1 MLNDIIG
8 SQGDLLSNSTSKVD
22 KSKDNDASI
31 IKITQSHA
39 RSIIQENINEANTDS
54 NMEKDTIE
62 EDFCNLNN
70 YDKPLETNL
79 ETYRMEVISTLDSF
93 REIQINLKEKRMLL
107 KTIYTS
113 RVTIAQLTDENKLEM
128 MTTRKEKSSL
138 STDFLSLIT
147 SDFSHDSGEKSCNNS
162 IWYKLSNALFT

>member
-147 SDFSHDSGEKSCNNS
+147 SDFSHDSGEKSCNNN
-162 IWYKLSNALFT
+162 I